1 MLCIVIFK
9 FLMSLVEEF
18 NLSFNTLIINIDV
31 SLQSV

>member
-1 MLCIVIFK
+1 MLYIVIFK

-18 NLSFNTLIINIDV
+18 NLSFNALIINIVV

>member
-9 FLMSLVEEF
+9 FLMSLVAEF
-18 NLSFNTLIINIDV
+18 YFSFNTLIINIDV

>member
-1 MLCIVIFK
+1 MLYIVIFK

-18 NLSFNTLIINIDV
+18 NLSFNTLIINIGV

>member
-18 NLSFNTLIINIDV
+18 YLSFNALIINIDV

>member
-1 MLCIVIFK
+1 MLYIVIFK

-31 SLQSV
+31 SIRCV